1 MTTPMNMP
9 MNMPINAPTTGR
21 PVRLQTKRFLLRSM
35 TPNDSLER
43 WTNWL
48 NDPEVMGTL
57 NVPVR
62 ALTVDQMRSYIASG
76 DNNKRY
82 LIGIFDLAT
91 QVQMGLFRIEIDSF
105 NRRA

>member
-1 MTTPMNMP
+1 MNTPMNVS

-48 NDPEVMGTL
+48 KDPEVMGTL

-62 ALTVDQMRSYIASG
+62 AFTADQMRSYIASG

-82 LIGIFDLAT
+82 LIGIFDLAEKGHI
-91 QVQMGLFRIEIDSF
+91 GLFR
-105 NRRA
+105 